1 MIHHP
6 RWIKKKYSTCFQ
18 IIVIWDL
25 CTRWNDIWKK
35 VPNIIQRIND
45 YTAENKY
52 DLKKMFNM
60 FSNNI
65 YLTHLMIKCLNQD
78 IIVEGIIVSKKN

>member
-1 MIHHP
+1 MFSNNIYLRFLHKVE
-6 RWIKKKYSTCFQ
+6 WY
-18 IIVIWDL
+18 L
-25 CTRWNDIWKK
+25 KK

-45 YTAENKY
+45 YSAENKY